1 MKAKWVDI
9 SAENQGRPAWCCE
22 ISEHRP
28 LEDNPFC
35 EVSYGLKPSG
45 VWRVLFLL
53 NNDEGR
59 YSDDI
64 ATFDEAREIATA
76 LVEVFERM
84 WP

>member
-1 MKAKWVDI
+1 MKAKWVDV
-9 SAENQGRPAWCCE
+9 SDENSGREAWRCE
-22 ISEHRP
+22 IAEHRP

-35 EVSYGLKPSG
+35 DVSYGLKPCG
-45 VWRVLFLL
+45 MWRVLFLL
-53 NNDEGR
+53 NADEGR

-64 ATFDEAREIATA
+64 TTGAEARQIATA